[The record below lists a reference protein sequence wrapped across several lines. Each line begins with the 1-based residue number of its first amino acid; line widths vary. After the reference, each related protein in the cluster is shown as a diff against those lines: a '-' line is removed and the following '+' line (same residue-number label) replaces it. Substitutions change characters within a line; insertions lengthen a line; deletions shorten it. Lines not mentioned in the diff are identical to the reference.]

1 METWDDARSYCEW
14 AGGRLPTEAEWEYAA
29 RAGNTNS
36 TYGDLD
42 AIAWYADNSGDQHF
56 DSKEIWRTDKANFR
70 ARLEANHVSPH
81 PVGQKQRNAWGC
93 RTCWETFCNGPRIGY
108 SANTFQQADQNSDP
122 KGPAAGQYR
131 VLRGGNYGD
140 FPANIRFSSRVHF
153 VPAQRTSAIGFRCVK
168 DSM

>member
-1 METWDDARSYCEW
+1 MVMETWDDARSYCEW

-81 PVGQKQRNAWGC
+81 PVGQKQRNAWGLSDMLGNVLQWTADWLQ
-93 RTCWETFCNGPRIGY
+93 RKHLSAGRSKQRSKGAGGWPIPR
-108 SANTFQQADQNSDP
+108 P
-122 KGPAAGQYR
+122 
-131 VLRGGNYGD
+131 
-140 FPANIRFSSRVHF
+140 SRW
-153 VPAQRTSAIGFRCVK
+153 QLWRLSR
-168 DSM
+168 